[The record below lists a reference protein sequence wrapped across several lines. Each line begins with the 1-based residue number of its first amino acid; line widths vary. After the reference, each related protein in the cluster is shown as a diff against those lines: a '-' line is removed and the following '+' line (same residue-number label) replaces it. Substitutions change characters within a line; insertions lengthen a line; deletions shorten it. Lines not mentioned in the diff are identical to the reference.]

1 MLQQKKE
8 QFRQEIRKQGLD
20 KILNQRRQILLSE
33 NAAQQF
39 QDGINDQ
46 IILLYNQIEVDNSFD
61 IYKSPLLKPIL
72 EGDLTNQLILLLQL
86 IVKKCRDANQIEY
99 LETFFEDS
107 FLGSRLLSKCEN
119 EKSLVFLDE
128 QLYLLGQLSQS
139 SLLCQST
146 LIQLNIG
153 QTLKKILDLE
163 FESDDYLMSTFMYL
177 ITTFIEP
184 NSGIHFQDVQEFM
197 SILDQL
203 CKKLRGI
210 NYLIIELDL
219 EKKDKYTETKN
230 SLLNRILLFAR
241 YFIDKS
247 QFTVNLTLYP
257 NFWVIL
263 TNLAFVVQEQS
274 QLRQI
279 ALQVISDSIKLNDQ
293 KLKFDIIEKYPDIFC
308 SLLNIIDHN
317 YKSNGKFIRTQASII
332 MKQLF
337 SEQSQYIIQ
346 NIHLNQIPLQLMIII
361 ASENDRQVLYHQLE
375 CLFLLC
381 SNSSFEQCTDL
392 YNNGL
397 LTLLISKYQEI
408 KECQDYVLSK
418 WLLQL
423 TLAVLQHNSSGNS
436 ILNLLKQYQITSYLK
451 DIAINCKN
459 ENTSKRANQLL
470 KYIN

>member
-1 MLQQKKE
+1 MLQYKKE
-8 QFRQEIRKQGLD
+8 QFGQQIRKQGLE
-20 KILNQRRQILLSE
+20 KILNQRRQKLLSE
-33 NAAQQF
+33 NAVHQF
-39 QDGINDQ
+39 QDE
-46 IILLYNQIEVDNSFD
+46 IILLYSQIDVEKNFN
-61 IYKSPLLKPIL
+61 IYKFPLLKPIL
-72 EGDLTNQLILLLQL
+72 EGDLTNQIILLLQL
-86 IVKKCRDANQIEY
+86 IVKKCTDAKQTED
-99 LETFFEDS
+99 LETLFEDLL
-107 FLGSRLLSKCEN
+107 LGSRLLSKCEK
-119 EKSLVFLDE
+119 EQSLIYLEE

-139 SLLCQST
+139 SLLCQSI
-146 LIQLNIG
+146 LIKLKIG

-163 FESDDYLMSTFMYL
+163 FESDEQLMSTLIFL

-184 NSGIHFQDVQEFM
+184 KSGIHFQDVYEFM

-210 NYLIIELDL
+210 NYLVIELDL
-219 EKKDKYTETKN
+219 EKKDKYTETKH

-241 YFIDKS
+241 HFIDKS
-247 QFTVNLTLYP
+247 QFTVNLTLYQ

-263 TNLAFVVQEQS
+263 TNLAFVIQEQP
-274 QLRQI
+274 QLRLA

-308 SLLNIIDHN
+308 SLLNIVDHHQN
-317 YKSNGKFIRTQASII
+317 YKANGKFIRTQASII

-381 SNSSFEQCTDL
+381 SNSSFEQCIDL
-392 YNNGL
+392 YDNGL

-436 ILNLLKQYQITSYLK
+436 ILKLLKQYQITQYLK
-451 DIAINCKN
+451 DIATNCKN
-459 ENTSKRANQLL
+459 ENTCRRANQLL
-470 KYIN
+470 KYIK